1 MNEKIRK
8 LAEKRATVYTQARAI
23 LDAGADDAPLS
34 AEDQTRYDALMDEYD
49 GLSKQIDNLRKADT
63 AERELDA
70 PIDDPT
76 RPEPRG
82 GNPDP
87 EGETRTSPRATPEYR
102 AAFTRFLRGGL
113 SSLTGDQTRALQ
125 ADLDEPGGFTVAPQQ
140 FVTEFIQALDDQV
153 IVRQHATTHQVD
165 RAESLG
171 VPTLAADPDDA
182 DWTSELAT
190 GSEDSAMKFGKREL
204 RPHPLAKRLKV
215 SRKLLRQSAID
226 VDGLVRQRLAYKHAV
241 AAEKAYL
248 TGTGAQQPLGIFTA
262 SADGISTGRDTTAAG
277 AAAIA
282 GDDLINVKYDVKEQY
297 LRNARWILHRLVLK
311 AVRKLKDT
319 NGQYIW
325 APGGIGQASLAVD
338 QPDTI
343 LELPFHLSEFA
354 PSTIATGLYTI
365 ALGDFSFYWI
375 ADALDMQIQRLDELY
390 AETNQ
395 VGFIGRLETDG
406 MPVLEDA
413 FRRLKQA

>member
-8 LAEKRATVYTQARAI
+8 LAEKRAQAYTDARAI
-23 LDAGADDAPLS
+23 LDAATGDVLS

-49 GLSKQIDNLRKADT
+49 SLGTQIRNEQRALN

-70 PIDDPT
+70 PLDEPT

-82 GNPDP
+82 GDPNP
-87 EGETRTSPRATPEYR
+87 EAETRVSPRATPEYR

-113 SSLTGDQTRALQ
+113 ASLTADQTRALQ

-140 FVTEFIQALDDQV
+140 FVTEFIQELDDMV
-153 IVRQHATTHQVD
+153 IVRELATTHTVD

-182 DWTSELAT
+182 DWTSEIAT

-262 SADGISTGRDTTAAG
+262 SSDGISTGRDTTAAA

-297 LRNARWILHRLVLK
+297 LRNARWILNRLVLK

-325 APGGIGQASLAVD
+325 APGGIGQASLSVD

-413 FRRLKQA
+413 FRRLIQA

>member
-8 LAEKRATVYTQARAI
+8 LAEKRANVYTEARKI
-23 LDAGADDAPLS
+23 LDESSTDTLPAD
-34 AEDQTRYDALMDEYD
+34 DQTRYDALMTEYD
-49 GLSKQIDNLRKADT
+49 DLSGQITRLRKADE

-70 PIDDPT
+70 PVDEPT
-76 RPEPRG
+76 RPEPRA
-82 GNPDP
+82 NPNDP
-87 EGETRTSPRATPEYR
+87 EERANPRATPEYR
-102 AAFTRFLRGGL
+102 KAFTRFLRGGL
-113 SSLTGDQTRALQ
+113 MSLRAEEARALQ

-140 FVTEFIQALDDQV
+140 FVADFIQALDDAV
-153 IVRQHATTHQVD
+153 IVRQFATTHQVD
-165 RAESLG
+165 RADSLG

-190 GSEDSAMKFGKREL
+190 GNEDTAMKFGKREL

-226 VDGLVRQRLAYKHAV
+226 IDGLVQARLAFKHAV

-248 TGTGAQQPLGIFTA
+248 TGDGAQKPLGIFTA
-262 SADGISTGRDTTAAG
+262 SADGISTGRDTTAAA

-297 LRNARWILHRLVLK
+297 LRTARWILHRLVLK
-311 AVRKLKDT
+311 AVRKLKDS

-354 PSTIATGLYTI
+354 PSTIATGLYTV
-365 ALGDFSFYWI
+365 ALGDFSYYWI

>member
-23 LDAGADDAPLS
+23 LDGATGDVLEAD
-34 AEDQTRYDALMDEYD
+34 DQTRYDALMDEYD
-49 GLSKQIDNLRKADT
+49 GLSKQIDNLRKADS
-63 AERELDA
+63 AERELEA
-70 PIDDPT
+70 PVGGEPT

-82 GNPDP
+82 GDPDP
-87 EGETRTSPRATPEYR
+87 AAETRTSPRAAPEYR

-113 SSLTGDQTRALQ
+113 ASLTGDQARALQ

-140 FVTEFIQALDDQV
+140 FVAEFIAALDDQV
-153 IVRQHATTHQVD
+153 IVRQFATTHQVD

-182 DWTSELAT
+182 DWTSEIAT
-190 GSEDSAMKFGKREL
+190 GNEDSTMKFGKREL

-241 AAEKAYL
+241 AVEKGYL

-262 SADGISTGRDTTAAG
+262 SADGISTGRDTVAAA

-297 LRNARWILHRLVLK
+297 LRNARWILNRLVLK

-319 NGQYIW
+319 NGQYVW
-325 APGGIGQASLAVD
+325 APGGIGQASLSVD

-354 PSTIATGLYTI
+354 PSTIATGLYTM